1 MDAHTN
7 GASTIW
13 PETDAGKRVQARLSE
28 DRTLEALDRLL
39 LRIDTL
45 ETAVTHLTVL
55 MRQGPGLVA
64 MAGDMVD
71 EVYRKSDEAGVS
83 IDARLKNALVIAEK
97 LTAPRMV
104 DQLERIL
111 QFSDQLPGL
120 MAMQA
125 DIVDEAYRKAD
136 AQGVNIDE
144 RLGIALQLAEKMTQP
159 QVAEK
164 LETLLKIGDQLPG
177 MMAMTMDMVD
187 EGMKK
192 AIANG
197 FDPQVLADTAG
208 AANTALTHA
217 KAEAPAK
224 VGGILGLLRLIRDPD
239 RQKGLGFLMNFLKHF
254 GRNI

>member
-13 PETDAGKRVQARLSE
+13 PETDAGKRIQVRLSE
-28 DRTLEALDRLL
+28 DQTLDALDRLL
-39 LRIDTL
+39 QRIETL
-45 ETAVTHLTVL
+45 ETAVTNLTVL

-71 EVYRKSDEAGVS
+71 EAYRKSDEAGVS
-83 IDARLKNALVIAEK
+83 IDARLKNALTIAEK

-104 DQLERIL
+104 AQLDRL
-111 QFSDQLPGL
+111 VSFTNQLPGL

-136 AQGVNIDE
+136 AQGVNIEE
-144 RLGIALQLAEKMTQP
+144 RLGVALQLAEKMTQP

-164 LETLLKIGDQLPG
+164 LDALLKVGDQLPG
-177 MMAMTMDMVD
+177 MMAMTVDMVD
-187 EGMKK
+187 EGMRK

-197 FDPQVLADTAG
+197 FDPQTLADTAS
-208 AANTALTHA
+208 AANTALTKA

-224 VGGILGLLRLIRDPD
+224 VGGIFGLLKLIKDPD